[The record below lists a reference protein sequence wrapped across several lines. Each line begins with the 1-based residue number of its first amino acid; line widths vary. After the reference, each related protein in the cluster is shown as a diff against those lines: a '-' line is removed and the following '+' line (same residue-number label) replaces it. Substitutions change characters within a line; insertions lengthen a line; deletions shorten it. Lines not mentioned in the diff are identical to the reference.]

1 MHITPLVAQA
11 LVACATSPD
20 QRLRRTRGGYVAT
33 GTKTP
38 IFTKRLLQ
46 MMDRAWLVQLEG
58 DYAESARLTS
68 KGRAEAAKHQ
78 ATAKAV
84 AA

>member
-33 GTKTP
+33 GTKSP

-58 DYAESARLTS
+58 DYAETACLTA
-68 KGRAEAAKHQ
+68 KGLLEAGKRQVAV
-78 ATAKAV
+78 KAV

>member
-33 GTKTP
+33 GTKSP

-58 DYAESARLTS
+58 DYAESARLTV
-68 KGRAEAAKHQ
+68 KGRAEAATRN
-78 ATAKAV
+78 ADKAV

>member
-20 QRLRRTRGGYVAT
+20 QRLRRTRGGYVAS

-58 DYAESARLTS
+58 DYSESARLTP
-68 KGRAEAAKHQ
+68 KGQAEAARLLG
-78 ATAKAV
+78 AGKAV